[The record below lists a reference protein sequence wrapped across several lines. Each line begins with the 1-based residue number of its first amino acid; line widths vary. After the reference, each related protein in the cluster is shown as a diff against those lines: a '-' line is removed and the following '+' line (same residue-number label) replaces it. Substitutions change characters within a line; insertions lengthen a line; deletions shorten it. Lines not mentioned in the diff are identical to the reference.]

1 MGKLAGKV
9 AVVTGA
15 GRGIGA
21 AIAEL
26 FAKEGAQV
34 AVLSYTQKN
43 IDRTVASIIDSGGD
57 AAGFVCDIFD
67 TQAIDRAIAG
77 VMGHYGG
84 VDILINN
91 AHDTMDVTSPVMDI
105 TAEHLARQF
114 QSGPVSVLQFMRACQ
129 PSMVKRGGGRIVNM
143 ASGAGIN
150 GAEGYS
156 PYAMSKEAVR
166 ALTRCAAREW
176 GQFGITVNNLCPVA
190 ITEGLQLAIDKGF
203 DAVPQ
208 TPIPRYGSPTE
219 DIAPI
224 VLFLASDDS
233 QYMTGYT
240 LMADGGMFIDAAR

>member
-1 MGKLAGKV
+1 MGKLTGKV

-34 AVLSYTQKN
+34 AVLSFTKKN
-43 IDRTVASIIDSGGD
+43 IDRTVESIVSNGGD
-57 AAGFVCDIFD
+57 AIGIVCDIFD
-67 TQAIDRAIAG
+67 LEAIDTAIAE
-77 VMGHYGG
+77 VIKHYGG

-129 PSMVKRGGGRIVNM
+129 PSMVARGGGRIVNM

-150 GAEGYS
+150 GAEGYA
-156 PYAMSKEAVR
+156 PYSMSKEAVR
-166 ALTRCAAREW
+166 SLTRSSAREW
-176 GQFGITVNNLCPVA
+176 GKYGITVNTVCPVA

-203 DAVPQ
+203 DPVPN
-208 TPIPRYGSPTE
+208 TPVPRYGSPQE

-224 VLFLASDDS
+224 VLFLSCDDS
-233 QYMTGYT
+233 QYITGYT
-240 LMADGGMFIDAAR
+240 LMADGGMFIDSAR